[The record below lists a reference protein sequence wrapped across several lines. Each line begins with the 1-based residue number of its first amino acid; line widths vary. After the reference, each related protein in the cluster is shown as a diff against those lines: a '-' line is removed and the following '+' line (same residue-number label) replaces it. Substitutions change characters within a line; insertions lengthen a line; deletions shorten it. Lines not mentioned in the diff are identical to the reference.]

1 MGNKTKKLNNVNNVN
16 NVILNSKSKKIIIRK
31 KGKTTYKVKNGKS
44 SPVYLFQYIDNKNN
58 KYIKDKSEIER
69 IESLRIPPAY
79 QDVIISKKN
88 TDKVQAIGTDDKGR
102 KQYIYNPKFIQDNQ
116 DNKYKNIIKLGY
128 QIEKIKRN
136 IRETLLEALKKEYN
150 QWVQPQ
156 TNIAIIVF
164 LLDSCNFR
172 IGNIKYL
179 NLYKSYGASTLKG
192 GHIKMKNGKAHISF
206 IGKKGVFN
214 SSIVNNSIANK
225 VFKILKKV
233 KSKDDILFPHQ
244 NSNEIPITPEQVSD
258 FLKEYDEN
266 IVPKMFRTWY
276 ANYYF
281 LEKIRTDIKNNNEF
295 LVNMLNLG
303 SDYNKMK
310 KRNNNAKENQFQ
322 KYKNKY
328 INQCCDYIAERLHNT
343 SNISKKSYLDHQLV
357 DYFFKN
363 TTKFL
368 ETIKNNRRI
377 SNHQLLIIIINNM
390 NK

>member
-1 MGNKTKKLNNVNNVN
+1 MGNKTKKLNNVN

-343 SNISKKSYLDHQLV
+343 SNISKKSYLDHQLA

>member
-44 SPVYLFQYIDNKNN
+44 SQVYSFQYIDNKNN

-69 IESLRIPPAY
+69 IESLKIPPAY

-136 IRETLLEALKKEYN
+136 IRETLLEATKKEYN

-192 GHIKMKNGKAHISF
+192 DHIKMKNGKAHISF

-244 NSNEIPITPEQVSD
+244 NSNDTPITPEQISD

-295 LVNMLNLG
+295 LVNMLNLV
-303 SDYNKMK
+303 SYYNKMK
-310 KRNNNAKENQFQ
+310 KRNNKARETQFQ

-343 SNISKKSYLDHQLV
+343 ANISKKSYLDYQLV
-357 DYFFKN
+357 NYFLKN

-368 ETIKNNRRI
+368 ETLKNNRRI

>member
-192 GHIKMKNGKAHISF
+192 DHIKMKNGKAHISF

-343 SNISKKSYLDHQLV
+343 SNISKKSYLDHQLA